1 MFGKENIIQI
11 LFSFPSPTNNA
22 LCKSSSQKRME
33 GSIKILFAIW
43 NRSMYEHE
51 YEWLK
56 LYWRLHGKE
65 QYSPGR
71 DLEEST
77 YDNSAHVFCW
87 YDTVFCRKMAS

>member
-1 MFGKENIIQI
+1 MD
-11 LFSFPSPTNNA
+11 
-22 LCKSSSQKRME
+22 
-33 GSIKILFAIW
+33 
-43 NRSMYEHE
+43 
-51 YEWLK
+51 
-56 LYWRLHGKE
+56 KE